1 MSGLSFKEVASKTN
15 ILEGA
20 QTKKTPHNNFGKSH
34 CYQAKQANK
43 IITNP
48 LFKSVKDCDNQS

>member
-20 QTKKTPHNNFGKSH
+20 QTKKTPHNNSGKSH
-34 CYQAKQANK
+34 YQTKQANK